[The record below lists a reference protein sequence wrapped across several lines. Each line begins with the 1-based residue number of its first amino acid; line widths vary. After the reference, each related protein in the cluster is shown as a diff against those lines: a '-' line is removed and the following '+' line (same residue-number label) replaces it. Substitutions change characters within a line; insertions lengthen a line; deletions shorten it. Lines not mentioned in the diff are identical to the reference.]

1 MSTFKFETIKAE
13 KESKKY
19 CPLLKEGIEGER
31 AGFLNCI
38 YWLEAI
44 ESNWMK
50 RSVIYERLSQAN
62 YLSIH
67 SFVPSFIHHS
77 LGPRVRLLHV

>member
-1 MSTFKFETIKAE
+1 MLCLCE
-13 KESKKY
+13 KDQEKY
-19 CPLLKEGIEGER
+19 CALPKDGIDEER

-50 RSVIYERLSQAN
+50 RSVIYERLSRAN

-67 SFVPSFIHHS
+67 SSVPSFIHHS